1 MVMFRKPKLGQ
12 VKSAGQV
19 KPGGL
24 VPDKLGATEV
34 LDEAKKALESGRR
47 SGLMRS
53 EPVTVVEVDAGQ
65 EEAVVVA
72 VEVLVVLSG
81 NTARVAATNG
91 GSSEETPRSRAA
103 TAARTASGA
112 GVEKADT
119 RADAER
125 S

>member
-1 MVMFRKPKLGQ
+1 M
-12 VKSAGQV
+12 
-19 KPGGL
+19 
-24 VPDKLGATEV
+24 

-81 NTARVAATNG
+81 NTARLAATNG
-91 GSSEETPRSRAA
+91 
-103 TAARTASGA
+103 
-112 GVEKADT
+112 
-119 RADAER
+119 
-125 S
+125 